1 MGAEPA
7 CAGKSAA
14 LAFSC
19 SYQASLPARLLVCRA
34 QPPPQRA
41 PERGQERGEGHPWPC
56 EAEAQAPSSAA
67 REEFNYQLKPP
78 PSVSGLPES
87 SLYPL
92 ITSLTTI

>member
-7 CAGKSAA
+7 WAEKGC
-14 LAFSC
+14 FSILL
-19 SYQASLPARLLVCRA
+19 QLPDLPPARLLVCRA

-41 PERGQERGEGHPWPC
+41 PERGQEWGEGHPWPC